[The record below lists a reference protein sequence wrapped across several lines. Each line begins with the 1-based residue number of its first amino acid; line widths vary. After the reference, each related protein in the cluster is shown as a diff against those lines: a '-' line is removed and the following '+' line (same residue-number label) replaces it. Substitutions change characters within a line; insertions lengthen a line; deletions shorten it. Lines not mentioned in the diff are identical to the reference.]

1 MLKTLVAYRKAK
13 GMTQTELGQR
23 VGVSQRAIAA
33 YEAGERRPSVKV
45 MNRLI
50 AELGMPLEQAWEIM
64 NDSAEVVQ

>member
-1 MLKTLVAYRKAK
+1 MLKSLVALRKAK
-13 GMTQTELGQR
+13 GLTQSELGQK

-50 AELGMPLEQAWEIM
+50 KELDMSVSQAWEIM
-64 NDSAEVVQ
+64 NESEEVS